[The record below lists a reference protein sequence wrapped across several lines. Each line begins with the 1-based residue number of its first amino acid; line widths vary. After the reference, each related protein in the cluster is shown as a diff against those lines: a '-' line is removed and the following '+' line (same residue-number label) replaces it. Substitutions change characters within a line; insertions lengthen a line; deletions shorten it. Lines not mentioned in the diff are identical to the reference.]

1 MNKRTLPLCV
11 AGAFGLLL
19 TSCQTQPEVHS
30 TVTTTPRTQPRPLFI
45 ARPGQEAIAVS
56 ADTNAAFDQAVASYA
71 NQGGS
76 ARPVTGLGTA
86 PAGSGNDVISDAL
99 SATTPLTAPGNT
111 PAPRPGNSSGYITQ
125 PGMNSLSSD
134 AGNTSRPSQPDPYQQ
149 QPATAPT
156 AAPATPPPAPPVSTP
171 AQPSGS
177 VNYSVQVIN
186 TTDGRLFIEA
196 SDAAGEVYPC
206 GFMVSGQNYTTNKK
220 QASPIAWPITV
231 VVRDPDRPGTPEI
244 RRYRVP
250 APTEDY
256 SGKNIGICIVKGG
269 TFYAS
274 LDGRVYYA
282 ATAD

>member
-11 AGAFGLLL
+11 AGALGLLL

-111 PAPRPGNSSGYITQ
+111 PAPRPGNSSGFITQ
-125 PGMNSLSSD
+125 PGMNSVSPNI
-134 AGNTSRPSQPDPYQQ
+134 GT
-149 QPATAPT
+149 PAVP
-156 AAPATPPPAPPVSTP
+156 TPPPAP
-171 AQPSGS
+171 AQPVGS
-177 VNYSVQVIN
+177 IDYSVQVIN

-250 APTEDY
+250 APTENY
-256 SGKNIGICIVKGG
+256 SGKNIGISIVKGG

-274 LDGRVYYA
+274 LDGRVYYT

>member
-1 MNKRTLPLCV
+1 MKQRTLPLCV
-11 AGAFGLLL
+11 AGAIGLLL
-19 TSCQTQPEVHS
+19 TSCQTQPEAHS
-30 TVTTTPRTQPRPLFI
+30 TVTTTPRTTQPRPLFI
-45 ARPGQEAIAVS
+45 ARPGQEAVAVS
-56 ADTNAAFDQAVASYA
+56 ADTDAAFDQAVASYA

-76 ARPVTGLGTA
+76 ASSTRSTGSA

-99 SATTPLTAPGNT
+99 SATTPLTPPGNT
-111 PAPRPGNSSGYITQ
+111 PASRPGSNASGFITQ
-125 PGMNSLSSD
+125 PDMNSGAPTAGD
-134 AGNTSRPSQPDPYQQ
+134 APQPTRQAPYQQ
-149 QPATAPT
+149 PTQPAANTPTAP
-156 AAPATPPPAPPVSTP
+156 AATPAPV
-171 AQPSGS
+171 QPSGS

-220 QASPIAWPITV
+220 QTSPIAWPITV

-274 LDGRVYYA
+274 LDGRVYYT